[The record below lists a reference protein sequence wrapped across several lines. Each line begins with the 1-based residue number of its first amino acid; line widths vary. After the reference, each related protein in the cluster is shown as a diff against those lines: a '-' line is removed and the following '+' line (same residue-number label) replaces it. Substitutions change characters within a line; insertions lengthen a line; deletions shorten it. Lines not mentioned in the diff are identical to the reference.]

1 MATNDPLQTFFQ
13 LMSGRIPQAAQVC
26 EQQAGPIAHLTHLM
40 TTTLPHLR
48 FPLLQSCGDARWGD
62 WRPHLA
68 VLLSN
73 KVGDLE
79 LNHRAIVTMGDTL
92 GELRLLEKENGVVGL
107 EFACEFGGLHS
118 NAEHMLLFLRAKFCV
133 FLPPSWQGSSGGS
146 SLLLPDGRYSIWLL
160 WGEGRPH
167 GSAGQQPPVSQPSPA
182 GLHLQLFLIPV
193 ISSAK

>member
-118 NAEHMLLFLRAKFCV
+118 NAEHVAV
-133 FLPPSWQGSSGGS
+133 PQG
-146 SLLLPDGRYSIWLL
+146 
-160 WGEGRPH
+160 
-167 GSAGQQPPVSQPSPA
+167 
-182 GLHLQLFLIPV
+182 
-193 ISSAK
+193 